1 MLRSEDYHAHITKV
15 HRSESV
21 LTDVPHYPNAH
32 LAFNNAHNNPH
43 SNERVE
49 MVEHDQTEDD
59 EAIFQERVD
68 VNRAQRNPG
77 KNKAHFE
84 LHKWKTYRP

>member
-1 MLRSEDYHAHITKV
+1 MLRSEDYHAHISKV

-32 LAFNNAHNNPH
+32 LAFNNAHRNPH

-59 EAIFQERVD
+59 EVIIQERVD
-68 VNRAQRNPG
+68 VNRAQCNPG
-77 KNKAHFE
+77 KNKARFG